1 MSKPNVYAVWQR
13 LAALEPAW
21 RTFPHHYL
29 LYAADGAFHLAQG
42 EAEWLLPPQRAAWI
56 AADLPIQISS
66 AAPVTCAS
74 VLFAP
79 AALPAFPFTCRVFA
93 VSPLA
98 REMIGYAMR
107 WGADRDPA
115 DAAAGSFF
123 AALATVCLE
132 LAGAPDQFW
141 LPRASSAELGRAL
154 AWMRAHLAERISLA
168 DAAASAG
175 VSERTLARRL
185 SAETGMSWRQV
196 LHRARM
202 IAAMELL
209 AAADSQVIEVAYG
222 VGYESVSAFTTA
234 FRQFAG
240 ETPSAYRG
248 HFGARLRDKG
258 KAKG

>member
-1 MSKPNVYAVWQR
+1 MSQPKAYAVRQR

-21 RTFPHHYL
+21 RTFPRHYL
-29 LYAADGAFHLAQG
+29 LYAADGAFRLEQG
-42 EAEWLLPPQRAAWI
+42 AAEWLLPPQRAAWI
-56 AADLPIQISS
+56 AADLPIRISS

-79 AALPAFPFTCRVFA
+79 AALPDFPFACRVFT

-98 REMIGYAMR
+98 REMIQYAMR
-107 WGADRDPA
+107 WEDAGGPADPA
-115 DAAAGSFF
+115 AERFF
-123 AALATVCLE
+123 GALAAVCFE
-132 LAGAPDQFW
+132 LAAQPDRFW
-141 LPRASSAELGRAL
+141 LPRARSAELGRAL
-154 AWMRAHLAERISLA
+154 EWMRPRLAERISLA
-168 DAAASAG
+168 EAAAAAG

-185 SAETGMSWRQV
+185 SAETGMSWRQL

-202 IAAMELL
+202 IAAMERL
-209 AAADSQVIEVAYG
+209 AGQERQIIEVAYE

-248 HFGARLRDKG
+248 HFGHG
-258 KAKG
+258 